1 MCEGRGVNPAHQQSH
16 ASVRFE
22 WGLSGAVALGASD
35 ISVVVDVL
43 SFTTT
48 LSVAADRGIE
58 VLPYWARDD
67 SAAEYAARHDAVLAV
82 GRSRA
87 EAGEVSLSPRT
98 VRDADNL
105 HRLVLP
111 SPNGSSIAYLPA
123 TPSTVV
129 VGACLRNA
137 TAVAAWIAEVLSE
150 GATVAVIA
158 AGEKWPDG
166 SLRPCVEDLWGAG
179 AVLADVL
186 VRRAELTAST
196 EAEMAVA
203 AWHAVRGNVNSSLE
217 ACASGRELIDMG
229 YESDVAVAAEVDRS
243 ATVPVLVG
251 DRFVD
256 HRG

>member
-1 MCEGRGVNPAHQQSH
+1 MNHTHQQSH

-22 WGLSGAVALGASD
+22 WGLSGAVALGSSD

-87 EAGEVSLSPRT
+87 EAGEVSLSPST

-111 SPNGSSIAYLPA
+111 SPNGSSIAHSLA
-123 TPSTVV
+123 TSSTVV

-137 TAVAAWIAEVLSE
+137 TVVAGWIVEALTE

-179 AVLADVL
+179 AVLT
-186 VRRAELTAST
+186 ELLALRPDLAAST
-196 EAEMAVA
+196 ETEMAVA
-203 AWHAVRGNVNSSLE
+203 AWQAVRGNVNSSLE
-217 ACASGRELIDMG
+217 ACASGRELTAMG
-229 YESDVAVAAEVDRS
+229 YESDVVVAAEIDRS